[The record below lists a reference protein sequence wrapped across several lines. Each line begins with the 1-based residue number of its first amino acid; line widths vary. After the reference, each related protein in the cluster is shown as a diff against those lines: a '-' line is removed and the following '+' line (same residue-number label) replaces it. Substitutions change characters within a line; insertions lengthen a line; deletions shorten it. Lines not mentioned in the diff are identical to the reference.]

1 MTEAVKDG
9 ITVNLVYD
17 GRAAKVMLNQDKVR
31 QIEEYYAQCEL
42 EGANEHQVE
51 ESQKAVAKMEVI
63 IGDPDRLR
71 AVAEDFIKHY
81 EIRVAEGATV
91 AGKAMFVCS
100 NRNIA
105 YDFYKIVKELRPKW
119 TEKKICDD
127 GVVLSEKDKKELKP
141 MEKIKL
147 VMTRNKDDEK
157 DLFDM
162 LGTKEDRK
170 EFDPSNSRTQNQTLR
185 LPLLS
190 DMWLTGFGC
199 ARNLIRFTLISLFS
213 SIPLFRRFL
222 V

>member
-1 MTEAVKDG
+1 MYK
-9 ITVNLVYD
+9 
-17 GRAAKVMLNQDKVR
+17 R
-31 QIEEYYAQCEL
+31 Q
-42 EGANEHQVE
+42 
-51 ESQKAVAKMEVI
+51 
-63 IGDPDRLR
+63 PDRLR

-81 EIRVAEGATV
+81 ETRVAEGATV

-162 LGTKEDRK
+162 QMCIRDRNYLMDGK
-170 EFDPSNSRTQNQTLR
+170 
-185 LPLLS
+185 
-190 DMWLTGFGC
+190 
-199 ARNLIRFTLISLFS
+199 
-213 SIPLFRRFL
+213 
-222 V
+222 